1 MNIWK
6 LLALLIMG
14 GLFLFSCNN
23 KSGSGDKTSTQNEN
37 KASAETIDNMQ
48 TEANKK
54 TQAKHQAV
62 INDTVRLEITG
73 NDQMRFNKK
82 ELKIKA
88 GTVVVLTLKH
98 VGELPKTAM
107 GHNWV
112 LLKANVDM
120 GNFAQEAM
128 KAKDND
134 YIPSGLTGE
143 IIAYTKMLG
152 GGESDTIIFNAPPIG
167 TYNFLCSFPGHY
179 AIMNGKF
186 IVEKSASAL

>member
-1 MNIWK
+1 
-6 LLALLIMG
+6 
-14 GLFLFSCNN
+14 
-23 KSGSGDKTSTQNEN
+23 
-37 KASAETIDNMQ
+37 
-48 TEANKK
+48 
-54 TQAKHQAV
+54 
-62 INDTVRLEITG
+62 
-73 NDQMRFNKK
+73 
-82 ELKIKA
+82 
-88 GTVVVLTLKH
+88 
-98 VGELPKTAM
+98 
-107 GHNWV
+107 
-112 LLKANVDM
+112 M

>member
-6 LLALLIMG
+6 LLILLIMG
-14 GLFLFSCNN
+14 VLFSCNN
-23 KSGSGDKTSTQNEN
+23 KSDSGEKKSIQNEN
-37 KASAETIDNMQ
+37 KASAETIDNLQ

-54 TQAKHQAV
+54 TQAKQQAV

-73 NDQMRFNKK
+73 NDQMMFNKK

-107 GHNWV
+107 GHNWI
-112 LLKANVDM
+112 LMKENTDI

-134 YIPSGLTGE
+134 YIPSGLTDE